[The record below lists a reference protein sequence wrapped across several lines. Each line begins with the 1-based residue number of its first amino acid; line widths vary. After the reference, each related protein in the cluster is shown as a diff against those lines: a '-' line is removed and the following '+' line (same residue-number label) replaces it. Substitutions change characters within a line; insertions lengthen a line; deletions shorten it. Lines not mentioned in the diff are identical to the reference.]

1 MELSNEAMK
10 MHKSSM
16 DSRPPP
22 LHPHSTPSPE
32 YWLTVIYCS
41 QTINI
46 SRLTPSRLFAK
57 ELLKLFSGLG
67 KF

>member
-1 MELSNEAMK
+1 MELPNEAMK

-16 DSRPPP
+16 DSRPTPP
-22 LHPHSTPSPE
+22 HSPE